1 MNILATLARLHRKQL
16 SFALLVFLII
26 GSTWLA
32 FLFAPERTNDGLVH
46 LFWNSFWAE
55 QVKSGDLLPKWYA
68 QGYGGLGNAAFLFYP
83 PLLKYVT

>member
-1 MNILATLARLHRKQL
+1 MNILVSLARLHRKQL

-46 LFWNSFWAE
+46 LF
-55 QVKSGDLLPKWYA
+55 
-68 QGYGGLGNAAFLFYP
+68 
-83 PLLKYVT
+83 